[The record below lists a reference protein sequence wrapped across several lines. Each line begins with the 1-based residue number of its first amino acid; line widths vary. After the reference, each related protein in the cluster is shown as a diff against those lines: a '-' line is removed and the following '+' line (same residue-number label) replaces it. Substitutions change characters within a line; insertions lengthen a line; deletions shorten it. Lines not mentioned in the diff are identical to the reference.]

1 MDFKTRVTKI
11 EDLDR
16 LCEIEIS
23 AMPDSP
29 PYLKDNAEFF
39 YKETPGEIFGV
50 ENEDNLLIGM
60 GRYSVFPDNSGWL
73 ETLRVHKDFQR
84 MGAGKLVYEE
94 YFKKAKKDNAK
105 VIRMYTESYNTPSR
119 NLANS
124 LGFSLAS
131 TYGNM
136 EITLENVEDTNM
148 DFSLVSNMDELH
160 LEKMKENWD
169 RFISLNR
176 SFFEINTDNL
186 KWMIDKKM
194 VYKNGD
200 NIVIFGA
207 RMLRERGLFLGFVSG
222 DLESGVQFAM
232 EKSNKLGSNKLTC
245 IFPVDNLELKRV
257 LEKLGFKNIYD
268 LFVMEKNM

>member
-169 RFISLNR
+169 RFIPLNR

-245 IFPVDNLELKRV
+245 IFPVDNLELKRA

>member
-119 NLANS
+119 NLADS

-245 IFPVDNLELKRV
+245 IFPVDNLELKRA

>member
-222 DLESGVQFAM
+222 DLESGVKFAM

-245 IFPVDNLELKRV
+245 IFPVDNLELKRA

>member
-105 VIRMYTESYNTPSR
+105 VIRMYTESYNAPSR

-136 EITLENVEDTNM
+136 EITLENVE
-148 DFSLVSNMDELH
+148 VQI
-160 LEKMKENWD
+160 W
-169 RFISLNR
+169 
-176 SFFEINTDNL
+176 
-186 KWMIDKKM
+186 
-194 VYKNGD
+194 
-200 NIVIFGA
+200 IFH
-207 RMLRERGLFLGFVSG
+207 
-222 DLESGVQFAM
+222 
-232 EKSNKLGSNKLTC
+232 
-245 IFPVDNLELKRV
+245 
-257 LEKLGFKNIYD
+257 
-268 LFVMEKNM
+268 

>member
-222 DLESGVQFAM
+222 DLESGVKFAM
-232 EKSNKLGSNKLTC
+232 EKSKKLGSNKLTC

>member
-94 YFKKAKKDNAK
+94 YFKKAKKDNVK

-119 NLANS
+119 NLADS

-245 IFPVDNLELKRV
+245 IFPVDNLELKRA

>member
-1 MDFKTRVTKI
+1 MRMRSVLDEQLDELHRNLI
-11 EDLDR
+11 EQGVLVSR
-16 LCEIEIS
+16 SIES
-23 AMPDSP
+23 AIHAF
-29 PYLKDNAEFF
+29 NANDKELGKKVVEEEYNNTLGIVA
-39 YKETPGEIFGV
+39 YK
-50 ENEDNLLIGM
+50 NN
-60 GRYSVFPDNSGWL
+60 
-73 ETLRVHKDFQR
+73 K
-84 MGAGKLVYEE
+84 KVYEE

-207 RMLRERGLFLGFVSG
+207 RMLGERGLFLGFVSG
-222 DLESGVQFAM
+222 DLESGVKFAM

>member
-245 IFPVDNLELKRV
+245 IFPVDNLELKRA

>member
-1 MDFKTRVTKI
+1 MDFKTRVTKF

-16 LCEIEIS
+16 LCEVEIS

-245 IFPVDNLELKRV
+245 IFPVDNLELKRA